1 MAVVVSGVDSMA
13 VSILG
18 ASSETLVAFPLSGDF
33 ERPNDLNC
41 DVNRRPRPS
50 FLGVSGLVSVVAAG
64 VSSVVTTASDV
75 VGSEVSVCSPFVAG
89 AGVALS
95 LVSFFGIRPE
105 NRLPRF
111 FSFSGLG
118 SDETAGVSS
127 VGSTTAGVVSS
138 TADSVTGA
146 GSVDFASAIGSGVGS
161 LAAAL
166 LLPKSPVKPER
177 DLRLSFFDG
186 SAVDSRNQPDKKER
200 NTSSGFNRSIN
211 NRGFSSNG
219 CDFLNSWSFGHG
231 SFCNRGW
238 GHVFLGNLWGNFLVL
253 AWACQ
258 SLETTRDTTCPFAGS
273 LSFFAG
279 KSSLFV
285 GCDGLRRFCVMCR

>member
-1 MAVVVSGVDSMA
+1 MAVEVSGVDSMA

-18 ASSETLVAFPLSGDF
+18 ASSETLGAFPLSGDF

-50 FLGVSGLVSVVAAG
+50 FLGASGLVSEVAVG
-64 VSSVVTTASDV
+64 VSSVGTTASEV
-75 VGSEVSVCSPFVAG
+75 VGSVVSVCSPLVTG
-89 AGVALS
+89 AGVVLS
-95 LVSFFGIRPE
+95 LVSFFGIRPA

-146 GSVDFASAIGSGVGS
+146 VSVDFASVIGSGVGS

-186 SAVDSRNQPDKKER
+186 SVEDSRN
-200 NTSSGFNRSIN
+200 
-211 NRGFSSNG
+211 
-219 CDFLNSWSFGHG
+219 
-231 SFCNRGW
+231 
-238 GHVFLGNLWGNFLVL
+238 
-253 AWACQ
+253 
-258 SLETTRDTTCPFAGS
+258 
-273 LSFFAG
+273 
-279 KSSLFV
+279 
-285 GCDGLRRFCVMCR
+285 